1 MAYEIV
7 IGLEVHVELKTES
20 KLCCGCS
27 TKFNAEV
34 NTLVCPVCLGL
45 PGALPVLNK
54 KAVELSIITGLALNC
69 EIAEHCQFDRK
80 QYFYPDLPKGYQLTQ
95 FYHPIGREGWLEV
108 NLAGKNRKIGIPR
121 IHLEEE
127 AGRSYHAGKGIIDA
141 EYSLL
146 DYNRSSIPL
155 LEIVTAPELHS
166 PQEAKKFMECLKT
179 TLEYIDV
186 SDCKMAEGSLRC
198 DANISVRHRGDL
210 QLGKRVEIKNMNSFR
225 ALEAALEDEAK
236 RQVSLL
242 QQGTPLQREE
252 SRAWVEEKGRTL
264 FMRFKEEPHEYRYF
278 PDPDLLPIEIADHW
292 IQDLRSQL
300 PELPQI
306 KRQRYLRE
314 YELPAYDGEL
324 LSSSKQMAD
333 FFELAVQAYDGE
345 PKKVSNWI
353 LGELARLINLEKIE
367 FGQVKVTP
375 GALAQLLTLLDQKVI
390 NGKIAKMVFE
400 EMFYTGK
407 KPEAI
412 VAEKDLEQ
420 VSDPKVIKEI
430 VARTI
435 AAHPLPVRDYLRGKK
450 KALGFLVGQVMAETK
465 GKANPEMVRDLLD
478 EELSFLL
485 RS

>member
-1 MAYEIV
+1 
-7 IGLEVHVELKTES
+7 
-20 KLCCGCS
+20 
-27 TKFNAEV
+27 
-34 NTLVCPVCLGL
+34 
-45 PGALPVLNK
+45 
-54 KAVELSIITGLALNC
+54 
-69 EIAEHCQFDRK
+69 
-80 QYFYPDLPKGYQLTQ
+80 
-95 FYHPIGREGWLEV
+95 
-108 NLAGKNRKIGIPR
+108 
-121 IHLEEE
+121 
-127 AGRSYHAGKGIIDA
+127 
-141 EYSLL
+141 
-146 DYNRSSIPL
+146 
-155 LEIVTAPELHS
+155 
-166 PQEAKKFMECLKT
+166 
-179 TLEYIDV
+179 
-186 SDCKMAEGSLRC
+186 
-198 DANISVRHRGDL
+198 
-210 QLGKRVEIKNMNSFR
+210 
-225 ALEAALEDEAK
+225 
-236 RQVSLL
+236 
-242 QQGTPLQREE
+242 
-252 SRAWVEEKGRTL
+252 
-264 FMRFKEEPHEYRYF
+264 
-278 PDPDLLPIEIADHW
+278 
-292 IQDLRSQL
+292 
-300 PELPQI
+300 
-306 KRQRYLRE
+306 
-314 YELPAYDGEL
+314 
-324 LSSSKQMAD
+324 MAD

-478 EELSFLL
+478 EELSFLS